1 MDNQL
6 TYWASLLTLTVAAAA
21 IVFSVAILAIT
32 KRNMQRSQTMIEPE
46 HSLVRPQQAANANPE
61 VVARFIQAFNENS

>member
-6 TYWASLLTLTVAAAA
+6 TNWASLLTLTVAAAA
-21 IVFSVAILAIT
+21 ILFTAAILAIT
-32 KRNMQRSQTMIEPE
+32 KRNKQQSQTMIEPE
-46 HSLVRPQQAANANPE
+46 RSLVRPQQAANANPE

>member
-6 TYWASLLTLTVAAAA
+6 TNWASLLTLTVAAAA
-21 IVFSVAILAIT
+21 ILFTATILAIT
-32 KRNMQRSQTMIEPE
+32 KRNKQQSQTMIAPE
-46 HSLVRPQQAANANPE
+46 HSLVRPQQASNANPE